1 MYQHHR
7 EAIEKITEKLRNRKE
22 VQGVIVGGS
31 VAHGFAT
38 ESSDIDL
45 MIVLSDEDY
54 ERAVQCGEIGY
65 YETEATPWPDG
76 YVDGKY
82 TSAAYI
88 RKVGESGSEPA
99 KFAFLDSF
107 VTHSVTDGLQE
118 LVAAASRY
126 PIERKDDNILR
137 FHAQCEA
144 WKWYYSEGLKR
155 NNRYLMD
162 CSLSNY
168 VLFAGRMILA
178 ENEMLYPYHKWFLRV
193 LEGAEKK
200 PAGLMSAIHRVLDER
215 TMASLDSLHDC
226 VMGFRK
232 WAPENGNW
240 SKRFMLDSELN
251 WLQGNV
257 PIADL

>member
-1 MYQHHR
+1 
-7 EAIEKITEKLRNRKE
+7 
-22 VQGVIVGGS
+22 
-31 VAHGFAT
+31 
-38 ESSDIDL
+38 
-45 MIVLSDEDY
+45 
-54 ERAVQCGEIGY
+54 
-65 YETEATPWPDG
+65 
-76 YVDGKY
+76 
-82 TSAAYI
+82 
-88 RKVGESGSEPA
+88 
-99 KFAFLDSF
+99 
-107 VTHSVTDGLQE
+107 
-118 LVAAASRY
+118 
-126 PIERKDDNILR
+126 
-137 FHAQCEA
+137 
-144 WKWYYSEGLKR
+144 
-155 NNRYLMD
+155 MD

-200 PAGLMSAIHRVLDER
+200 PAGLMSVIHRVLDER